1 MGHSVGF
8 NSPTTLLG
16 NPNCGHLVSASF
28 IQNPHAP
35 PDTSC
40 LAAMSPVPF
49 DDRGA
54 ARIYFGAAFTSVWDN
69 PAAP

>member
-1 MGHSVGF
+1 MRRGAQLRLQLAHHAA
-8 NSPTTLLG
+8 
-16 NPNCGHLVSASF
+16 GHLVSASF